1 MANIYNFTDTWNS
14 GVTTYSAIKCT
25 VTDTSS
31 AADSAL
37 INMLVGGTSYF
48 RVQKDGEIST
58 QHYFSARQE
67 WAQGTDLDDTDID
80 GSNILTLGTDG
91 NYFQI
96 SGTQQIDA
104 IASITGAGPITLV
117 FTSARTLTHDGTGFI
132 LPGGASITT
141 ASGDVGVFVH
151 EGSGNWRC
159 ISYTDA
165 SAAATGTFITAVV
178 DDTTPQLGGELD
190 AQGNNII
197 DLGDVTFQT
206 GASGGTL
213 RTGTSAADK
222 FILQAYDV
230 DGAAYVDLIEADAGN
245 DPVLQLIAD
254 YLRIEDATDTT
265 KQIRFTLD
273 GMSTGT
279 TSIIDVNHTS
289 ARTMTWP
296 DVDLTIVGTT
306 TTQTL
311 TNKTLTTPT
320 LTLLSSSGA
329 APTAQ
334 GDIRQDTDDDAI
346 VIGDGAATKKVAFND
361 ETHGKYTVGVSG
373 GGIKPTTTSGCATA
387 AQAETTTNAI
397 NYDYLAFDASTE
409 EHAYFWIPTP
419 KSYNASTVTMRAVWT
434 HPSTATNFG
443 VVWGFSILSLADGD
457 AIDTAVGTEVT
468 VTDTGGTTEDF
479 YTSPESGAI
488 TPSNT
493 AAKQDWL
500 YVEIAR
506 VAANGS
512 DTLAV
517 DAHLI
522 GVELYYSTD
531 ASTDD

>member
-48 RVQKDGEIST
+48 RLQKDGEIST

-117 FTSARTLTHDGTGFI
+117 FTSARTLTHNASSFI
-132 LPGGASITT
+132 MLSGASITT
-141 ASGDVGVFVH
+141 AAGDVGVFVH
-151 EGSGNWRC
+151 EGSGNWRM
-159 ISYTDA
+159 IQYSDA
-165 SAAATGTFITAVV
+165 SASIGATYLSNVV
-178 DDTTPQLGGELD
+178 EDTTPQLGGNLD
-190 AQGNNII
+190 VNSNGITFPGAT
-197 DLGDVTFQT
+197 VTDIT
-206 GASGGTL
+206 GADTLVVSGTA
-213 RTGTSAADK
+213 GTSGDLAVWNADGD
-222 FILQAYDV
+222 LV
-230 DGAAYVDLIEADAGN
+230 DG
-245 DPVLQLIAD
+245 P
-254 YLRIEDATDTT
+254 TPP
-265 KQIRFTLD
+265 
-273 GMSTGT
+273 TG
-279 TSIIDVNHTS
+279 
-289 ARTMTWP
+289 
-296 DVDLTIVGTT
+296 TIVGTSDS
-306 TTQTL
+306 QTL

-329 APTAQ
+329 APTTQ

-346 VIGDGAATKKVAFND
+346 VIGDGATTKKVAFND
-361 ETHGKYTVGVSG
+361 ETHGKYTVGVAG
-373 GGIKPTTTSGCATA
+373 GGIKPTTTSGCASA

-434 HPSTATNFG
+434 HPATATNFG